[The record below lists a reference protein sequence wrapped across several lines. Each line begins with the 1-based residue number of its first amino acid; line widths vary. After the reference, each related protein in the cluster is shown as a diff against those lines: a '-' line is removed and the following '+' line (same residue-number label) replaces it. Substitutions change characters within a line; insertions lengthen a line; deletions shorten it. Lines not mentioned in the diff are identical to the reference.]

1 MYSSRIRSGWQSS
14 FGRVLSLRVGPCFL
28 AALFLTAACATGPQS
43 SGDSKGEGS
52 GQAPRGRTDDSRYG
66 FREGWTRLP
75 PPSQWREGAA
85 VAWTGSELLA
95 WGGCDPVE
103 ADECVPTAD
112 GFAFDPISR
121 SWSGIPEAPAP
132 AGHPHALWTGEEA
145 FFFGLQDEKRI
156 DAQSYGPGAQR
167 WRTIA
172 SAPIAPREG
181 AGYVWSGTEVIV
193 WGGGRHVGTESRQR
207 HVDGAGDARL
217 RILLDG
223 RNYAATRTS
232 VGAAY
237 DPSIDA
243 WRELPPSSLSSQ
255 ATTAAWAGGRRVAW
269 DYEVHSQ
276 DYDPQKDTWSTPQRM
291 PLEFSEC
298 YPDSVAFDG
307 LVFAFFCG
315 RAAIYDP
322 STSAWQEIRGGPLE
336 EEVWSDA
343 YRDRIK
349 VWRFASLASAGDA
362 IFLLMDGL
370 TLDDK
375 GIACYGCEGSP
386 VSFWAYRAPE
396 IEQ

>member
-1 MYSSRIRSGWQSS
+1 MAVVVR
-14 FGRVLSLRVGPCFL
+14 RVLSLRVGPCFL

-52 GQAPRGRTDDSRYG
+52 GQAPRGRTDESRYS

-103 ADECVPTAD
+103 ADECVPNAD

-121 SWSGIPEAPAP
+121 SWSSIPEPPAP

-145 FFFGLQDEKRI
+145 LFFGLQDDKRI

-172 SAPIAPREG
+172 SAPTAPREG
-181 AGYVWSGTEVIV
+181 AVYVWSGTEVIV
-193 WGGGRHVGTESRQR
+193 WGGGRHGEPVNTE
-207 HVDGAGDARL
+207 GAAYDPATDTWR
-217 RILLDG
+217 RIAEAPLGLNFASAMWTGREMLVFGSLLDG

-243 WRELPPSSLSSQ
+243 WRELPPSLSRRRQ
-255 ATTAAWAGGRRVAW
+255 PRPHGPGAEWLPGTTR
-269 DYEVHSQ
+269 
-276 DYDPQKDTWSTPQRM
+276 STPRTTTHKRTRGA
-291 PLEFSEC
+291 PPE
-298 YPDSVAFDG
+298 D
-307 LVFAFFCG
+307 
-315 RAAIYDP
+315 AA
-322 STSAWQEIRGGPLE
+322 
-336 EEVWSDA
+336 
-343 YRDRIK
+343 
-349 VWRFASLASAGDA
+349 
-362 IFLLMDGL
+362 
-370 TLDDK
+370 
-375 GIACYGCEGSP
+375 
-386 VSFWAYRAPE
+386 
-396 IEQ
+396 